1 MANPEHVEI
10 VKRGWAAIGRWRERN
25 PGTILDLRGA
35 YLRDSD
41 LRGANLD
48 KADLR
53 EAKLQEARL
62 QEARLYGAD
71 LQEALLPYYQIC
83 PEEGSFVCYKK
94 LSGGVVATLLVPDG
108 ARRCCNLVS
117 RTIRVDRVRVLDGE
131 GYSPMCETL
140 LKLHYAPGDEVVA
153 HAFNDDIR
161 IDCAPGIHVF
171 ITRKEA
177 DEC

>member
-1 MANPEHVEI
+1 MANQEHVEI
-10 VKRGWAAIGRWRERN
+10 VRRGWAAIARWREEN

-35 YLRDSD
+35 YLRGVNLGDSDLHDSD
-41 LRGANLD
+41 LRGSVIRGAYLQGARLDGANLRC
-48 KADLR
+48 AM
-53 EAKLQEARL
+53 
-62 QEARLYGAD
+62 
-71 LQEALLPYYQIC
+71 LPDYQIC
-83 PEEGSFVCYKK
+83 PEEGAFVCYKK

-117 RTIRVDRVRVLDGE
+117 RNIRVERVRVLDGE
-131 GYSPMCETL
+131 GYSPMCFHHQ
-140 LKLHYAPGDEVVA
+140 KLHYAPGDEVVA

-177 DEC
+177 EKC